1 MDVIILMAFH
11 QQASLQFQLMQ
22 DVSHDLVAETA
33 TVSVWGVREWGAGWS
48 GNCGSSSAWGG
59 GVRLSAFD
67 SSLCRPCRMHD
78 YHMIIT

>member
-59 GVRLSAFD
+59 ACVCLPSIPAYAGLAG
-67 SSLCRPCRMHD
+67 C
-78 YHMIIT
+78 MIIT